1 MHFYFGEYNELMLNK
16 FNHVQQF
23 DLIERTNDT
32 DYYLESHY

>member
-1 MHFYFGEYNELMLNK
+1 MYFYFGEYNKLMLNQ